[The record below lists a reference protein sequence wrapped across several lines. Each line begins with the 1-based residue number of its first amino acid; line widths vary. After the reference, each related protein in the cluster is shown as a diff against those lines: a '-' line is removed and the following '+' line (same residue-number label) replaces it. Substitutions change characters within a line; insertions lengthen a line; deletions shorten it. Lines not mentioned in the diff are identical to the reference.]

1 MASRDLNGEYE
12 STTHSPRVRRLNVVI
27 TGRQFTG
34 HYHEQHRLY
43 RRSDRHH
50 RRRRLVFRAALDIAG
65 RFGTEGF
72 RRQVAE
78 AQPVELSPWK
88 AAPASDAGSVSY
100 THLTLPTSDL

>member
-65 RFGTEGF
+65 DLALKASAGKSR
-72 RRQVAE
+72 
-78 AQPVELSPWK
+78 ELNPLS
-88 AAPASDAGSVSY
+88 
-100 THLTLPTSDL
+100 